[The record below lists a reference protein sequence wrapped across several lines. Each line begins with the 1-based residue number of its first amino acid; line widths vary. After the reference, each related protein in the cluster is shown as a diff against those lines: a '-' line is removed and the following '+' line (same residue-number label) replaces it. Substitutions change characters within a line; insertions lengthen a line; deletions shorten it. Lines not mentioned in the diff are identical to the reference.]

1 MSLRLT
7 ICSRDQSTHKSF
19 AKLALLL
26 ILGFVLKRF
35 FCNFVDC
42 KIICRILSH
51 TISQNYYIK
60 DGQQDINRSTIQ
72 AT

>member
-1 MSLRLT
+1 MSLRLALY
-7 ICSRDQSTHKSF
+7 DENLLTHKSF

>member
-1 MSLRLT
+1 MSLRLA

-42 KIICRILSH
+42 KISAEFYH
-51 TISQNYYIK
+51 TQ
-60 DGQQDINRSTIQ
+60 
-72 AT
+72 